1 VQPLAVL
8 VTLDECFNVFLK
20 ILQAL
25 KNSNLDFFPF
35 QSSHEAFTARIIEG
49 SPWPAYAG
57 EHAAFLQKTS
67 VVA

>member
-1 VQPLAVL
+1 
-8 VTLDECFNVFLK
+8 LK